1 MDTSRKW
8 LSPPMLMATAA
19 LMVALALLIVALA
32 GTAGAG
38 PLASSSKLNK
48 SDKKQVKKIVSS
60 QLKQLTFTTETRA
73 AVIPTGGNGSVSADC
88 LGNRVVA
95 GGGRPPFTPPTHPDA
110 PIIQL
115 LSSTAM
121 AG

>member
-19 LMVALALLIVALA
+19 MTVALAALIVALA

-48 SDKKQVKKIVSS
+48 SDKKQVKKIVS
-60 QLKQLTFTTETRA
+60 RA
-73 AVIPTGGNGSVSADC
+73 KT
-88 LGNRVVA
+88 LW
-95 GGGRPPFTPPTHPDA
+95 
-110 PIIQL
+110 
-115 LSSTAM
+115 LSSRPSKTATFLP
-121 AG
+121 